1 MSIGAGLVS
10 VRLTRSCLI
19 LVCLIYS
26 ILLSDHKGLHK
37 KCSCCV
43 SESAFHMHTDVHAV
57 SASPAPEI
65 NIMVIQPSAS
75 PLDGFFF
82 CSYQIFP
89 SLLMFIFS
97 ASLCWV
103 SYFIILIMMA
113 VHKPFYPTL
122 TLLNQTYIK
131 QTLQMYIY
139 TIRLKAELC

>member
-1 MSIGAGLVS
+1 MS

-19 LVCLIYS
+19 LVYLIYS
-26 ILLSDHKGLHK
+26 ILLSDHKGPHK

-65 NIMVIQPSAS
+65 DIMVIQPSAS
-75 PLDGFFF
+75 PPDGFFF
-82 CSYQIFP
+82 AVIRFFPP
-89 SLLMFIFS
+89 SLCFFS
-97 ASLCWV
+97 PPLCV
-103 SYFIILIMMA
+103 ESVIFIILIMMA

-131 QTLQMYIY
+131 QTLKMYIY